1 MSNTSHEDGPFLL
14 SLSDFEVSIPSE
26 IRKYLEAQY
35 LPKYNGDPNK
45 ASKHVGRILERMKI
59 PPATTTCRLNHNNAN
74 KSELIEKINQV
85 LKMQTYTVEDE
96 VKQIFRVVP
105 NESFVDVVDVVASDE
120 IKSTETLYKLAMPP
134 VSNGEKIITKWP
146 NQKVII
152 CDTFCGEAILR
163 GANIFVK
170 GVMCADKSIHK
181 GDIVAVYANIISNN
195 NLAQNS
201 SSGGNKS
208 IPRGMDAENYTG
220 TCVFLGMGKMMC
232 SRSEMF
238 GQESGL
244 AIEMMN
250 GLISK
255 YGEITTAKACMPLP
269 PLNSPILNGK
279 MVMQNLPSILVGA
292 ALDANPNQVIA
303 DLCSAPGMYH
313 IDIYTLY
320 WTLCNDSLSHLRIN
334 RR

>member
-35 LPKYNGDPNK
+35 LPKYNGDANK

-74 KSELIEKINQV
+74 KSELIENINQI
-85 LKMQTYTVEDE
+85 LKLQTYTVEGE
-96 VKQIFRVVP
+96 VKQIFRVAP
-105 NESFVDVVDVVASDE
+105 NHSFDDVVDIVASDE
-120 IKSTETLYKLAMPP
+120 MKSTETLYKSTMPP
-134 VSNGEKIITKWP
+134 VGNVGKSITKKWP

-152 CDTFCGEAILR
+152 CDTFCGEAVLR
-163 GANIFVK
+163 GSNIFVK
-170 GVMCADKSIHK
+170 GVMCADKGIHK
-181 GDIVAVYANIISNN
+181 GDIVAVYANIIAKN
-195 NLAQNS
+195 NLVQNS
-201 SSGGNKS
+201 RSGGNNS

-220 TCVFLGMGKMMC
+220 TCVFLGMGVMMC

-250 GLISK
+250 GLISNH
-255 YGEITTAKACMPLP
+255 GEITTAKACMPLP

-292 ALDANPNQVIA
+292 ALDAKPNQVIA
-303 DLCSAPGMYH
+303 DLCSAPGVFH
-313 IDIYTLY
+313 IDINSLY
-320 WTLCNDSLSHLRIN
+320 SIL
-334 RR
+334 

>member
-1 MSNTSHEDGPFLL
+1 MSNSSHEDGPFLL

-85 LKMQTYTVEDE
+85 LKLQTYNVKDE

-105 NESFVDVVDVVASDE
+105 NDSFDDVVDVVANDE
-120 IKSTETLYKLAMPP
+120 IKSTETLYKSSMPP
-134 VSNGEKIITKWP
+134 ASNGEKSTRKKWP

-152 CDTFCGEAILR
+152 CDTFCGEAVLR
-163 GANIFVK
+163 GADVFVK
-170 GVMCADKSIHK
+170 GVLCADKGIHK

-195 NLAQNS
+195 NLKQNS
-201 SSGGNKS
+201 SSGGSKS

-220 TCVFLGMGKMMC
+220 TCVFLGMGEMMC
-232 SRSEMF
+232 SRSEIF

-250 GLISK
+250 GLISNH
-255 YGEITTAKACMPLP
+255 GEITTAKACMPLP
-269 PLNSPILNGK
+269 PLNSPILSGK

-313 IDIYTLY
+313 IEINTLY
-320 WTLCNDSLSHLRIN
+320 WTL
-334 RR
+334 